1 MESRTEANTLSPAQV
16 KTKAPTSPR
25 VVSQPMKEHK
35 RNKLYIYFVLRIHN
49 ELIWPKNADPLTLRS
64 QSRLDEI
71 CKTIVRENYINQN
84 LLPEHA
90 YSMKFQYQ
98 YYLAKFYNFA
108 RIESQEEYND
118 VLEKVRQRTKDT
130 DYVPSEYFNLEV
142 EVELRIIQHK
152 QSCEEIN

>member
-1 MESRTEANTLSPAQV
+1 MESRTDNNLQPGQAKPV
-16 KTKAPTSPR
+16 APTSPR
-25 VVSQPMKEHK
+25 VSQQPKEYK

-49 ELIWPKNADPLTLRS
+49 ELIGPRNADPLTLRS

-71 CKTIVRENYINQN
+71 CKTIVRENYIKHN
-84 LLPEHA
+84 LLPTHA

-118 VLEKVRQRTKDT
+118 VLQKAR
-130 DYVPSEYFNLEV
+130 
-142 EVELRIIQHK
+142 
-152 QSCEEIN
+152 